1 MKRTLA
7 AVGIVFVWLMSLNVG
22 VLAQEDTS
30 IFGTNSVS
38 FVPLQVG
45 GGLRGCTLV
54 YEAVAADHV
63 YSGGDPVVVVGN
75 IAVHSQDMN
84 VTLALKIGIRGLL
97 SRDQRFQAPI
107 FAYLQTDN
115 SSTAKLRHVSA
126 DGDEGFRLFIVRL
139 DDEATKLLAE
149 TIQAGRVTV
158 GFNRKEN
165 GLDVLV
171 PVDLT
176 VVNSV
181 VSGSRVVRTRSGDA
195 TKQFMKCVLDVVEGS
210 GLASDHAHRVTSF
223 R

>member
-1 MKRTLA
+1 MNRTLV
-7 AVGIVFVWLMSLNVG
+7 AVGIGFVSSMSLGLSVW
-22 VLAQEDTS
+22 AQEDTS

-54 YEAVAADHV
+54 YEAVAADHA

-75 IAVHSQDMN
+75 IAVHLQDMN
-84 VTLALKIGIRGLL
+84 VTLALKIGVRSLL
-97 SRDQRFQAPI
+97 GRDQRFQAPY

-115 SSTAKLRHVSA
+115 STTARLRHVSA
-126 DGDEGFRLFIVRL
+126 DGDEGFKLFIVRL
-139 DDEATKLLAE
+139 DDQATKLLAE
-149 TIQAGRVTV
+149 ALQTGRVTA

-171 PVDLT
+171 PIDLT

-181 VSGSRVVRTRSGDA
+181 VSGNRLLRTRSGDA
-195 TKQFMKCVLDVVEGS
+195 TKQFAKCVLDVVDQAQS
-210 GLASDHAHRVTSF
+210 QPR
-223 R
+223 